1 VAADWPRPSW
11 ATLRFVISRWP
22 GAISLAH
29 QIGYRGIEIWEKHP
43 RSNGSSYEDDVAIA
57 LRERK
62 LQADVVAPFLTFS
75 RGPERLERIWK
86 ATRHALTV
94 AGATRKLQVLHL
106 YG

>member
-1 VAADWPRPSW
+1 M
-11 ATLRFVISRWP
+11 
-22 GAISLAH
+22 
-29 QIGYRGIEIWEKHP
+29 
-43 RSNGSSYEDDVAIA
+43 AIA

-75 RGPERLERIWK
+75 RGPERLERICK

-94 AGATRKLQVLHL
+94 AGATRKLQIPHL